1 MARGLRLDGILGRTE
16 APPDGNGELGD
27 DQADVEANGQSRGAL
42 RPTRPR
48 RGRRPSPGGK
58 VSGRKFQLPDTV
70 FERLQLHAIKKRSN
84 PSAVLTDILDRE
96 LPKHKLATED

>member
-1 MARGLRLDGILGRTE
+1 LDGILARTE
-16 APPDGNGELGD
+16 APPNGNGELAD
-27 DQADVEANGQSRGAL
+27 DQAGEMNGQSRGL
-42 RPTRPR
+42 RSTRPR
-48 RGRRPSPGGK
+48 RGRRPSPGGR

-96 LPKHKLATED
+96 LPKHKITTEEASA